1 MAATSSL
8 PDRIYSSG
16 VDFLND
22 VEISF
27 SAGYES
33 TKFGAT
39 PENCR
44 LSIFS
49 TPEKLAAWEAGRALA
64 IKIMA
69 LGLP

>member
-1 MAATSSL
+1 MTATCTL
-8 PDRIYSSG
+8 PARIYSSR
-16 VDFLND
+16 VDYLND

-39 PENCR
+39 PENCA

-49 TPEKLAAWEAGRALA
+49 TREKMAAWEAGRALA
-64 IKIMA
+64 LKIIA